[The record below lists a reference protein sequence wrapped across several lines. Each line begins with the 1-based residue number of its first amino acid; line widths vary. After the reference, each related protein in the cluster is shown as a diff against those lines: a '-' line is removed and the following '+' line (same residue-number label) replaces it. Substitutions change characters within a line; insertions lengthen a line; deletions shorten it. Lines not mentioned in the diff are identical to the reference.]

1 MVVVRA
7 IMQIRYVV
15 SSMLFWW
22 RENNLS
28 LEQECQFLKS
38 QGFGIELW
46 PTIRGQEECRYEKRN
61 WPRLAAATDGMLV
74 SMRSRQ
80 GKHGGLSLEKWQR
93 QIECAKLLGANIVT
107 DLRSLGIPAAK
118 DMNGSTHA
126 AEVMSMADKLDVAI
140 CLETGPLEDVLRA
153 GEMFETLHY
162 CLDTGFA
169 HLDDRYSFEQYVD
182 RLAERVTHLHL
193 TDNYGR
199 MDDHEPPGLRG
210 GMPHENWDYLLEAL
224 NKYDNDIIGSLEMYP
239 CMPAV
244 MLRQATEFLFEQL
257 GWPSEPKKET
267 DELYSPYNPI

>member
-1 MVVVRA
+1 MR
-7 IMQIRYVV
+7 IRYVV

-46 PTIRGQEECRYEKRN
+46 PTIRGQEESRYEERN
-61 WPRLAAATDGMLV
+61 WPRLAAATEGMLV

-80 GKHGGLSLEKWQR
+80 GGASGLSIEKWQQ

-107 DLRSLGIPAAK
+107 DLQSLGVPAGK
-118 DMNGSTHA
+118 DWNGSTHA
-126 AEVMSMADKLDVAI
+126 QEVMATADELDVTI
-140 CLETGPLEDVLRA
+140 CLETGPLEDVLCA
-153 GEMFETLHY
+153 GERFESLRY

-169 HLDDRYSFEQYVD
+169 NIDDKYNFERYVD
-182 RLAERVTHLHL
+182 QLAERVTHLHL

-199 MDDHEPPGLRG
+199 IDDQRPPGLRG
-210 GMPHENWDYLLEAL
+210 GIGRDRWNYLLEAL
-224 NKYDNDIIGSLEMYP
+224 GKYDNEVIGSLEMTP

-244 MLRQATEFLFEQL
+244 MLRQATEFLFDEL
-257 GWPSEPKKET
+257 GWPDRPVKVA
-267 DELYSPYNPI
+267 DESYAPYNPM